1 MANATLTGA
10 NVTFHT
16 NDDDKDYNT
25 SLTVNVLLGETRV
38 AGFGGVFAKFGNNSD
53 AGPFALLV
61 HNPAITRDELLKR
74 GGAVLIYIAPSG
86 NDTWRFNFLVDLVFS
101 DGAHL
106 ISRANGV
113 ELTQDSREQRFG
125 IE

>member
-1 MANATLTGA
+1 MATPTLTGG

-25 SLTVNVLLGETRV
+25 SITVNVLLGSETRV
-38 AGFGGVFAKFGNNSD
+38 AGTGGMFANFGNNSD
-53 AGPFALLV
+53 AGPFALMV
-61 HNPAITRDELLKR
+61 FNPAVTRDELKR
-74 GGAVLIYIAPSG
+74 SGSVLIYIAPSG
-86 NDTWRFNFLVDLVFS
+86 NDTWRFNFLLDLIFS

-106 ISRANGV
+106 IARANGV

>member
-1 MANATLTGA
+1 MATATLTGGT
-10 NVTFHT
+10 VTFHT

-25 SLTVNVLLGETRV
+25 SVTVNVLLGETRV
-38 AGFGGVFAKFGNNSD
+38 AGTGGLFANFRNNSD
-53 AGPFALLV
+53 AGPFALMV
-61 HNPAITRDELLKR
+61 WNTAITRDELLKR

-86 NDTWRFNFLVDLVFS
+86 NDTWRFNFLVDLIFS

-113 ELTQDSREQRFG
+113 ELTQDAREQRFG

>member
-1 MANATLTGA
+1 MATATLTGGT
-10 NVTFHT
+10 VTFHT

-25 SLTVNVLLGETRV
+25 SVTVNVLLGETRV
-38 AGFGGVFAKFGNNSD
+38 AGTRNLFANFRNNSD
-53 AGPFALLV
+53 DGPFALMV
-61 HNPAITRDELLKR
+61 WNTAITRDELLKR

-86 NDTWRFNFLVDLVFS
+86 NDTWRFNFLVDLIFS

-113 ELTQDSREQRFG
+113 ELTQAAREQRFG

>member
-25 SLTVNVLLGETRV
+25 SFTVNVLLGETRV
-38 AGFGGVFAKFGNNSD
+38 AGTGGMFAKFGDNSD

-61 HNPAITRDELLKR
+61 HIPVTRDELLKR

-86 NDTWRFNFLVDLVFS
+86 NDTWRFNFLLDLVFS

-106 ISRANGV
+106 IARANGV